1 MVIRNEDITA
11 IWEGSP
17 RGLVLNGHYQQW
29 IEFQQIF
36 IVNEM
41 LIIVFV

>member
-1 MVIRNEDITA
+1 MVTRNEDITA
-11 IWEGSP
+11 IWEDSP
-17 RGLVLNGHYQQW
+17 RSLVSNGHYQQW

-41 LIIVFV
+41 PIIVFV